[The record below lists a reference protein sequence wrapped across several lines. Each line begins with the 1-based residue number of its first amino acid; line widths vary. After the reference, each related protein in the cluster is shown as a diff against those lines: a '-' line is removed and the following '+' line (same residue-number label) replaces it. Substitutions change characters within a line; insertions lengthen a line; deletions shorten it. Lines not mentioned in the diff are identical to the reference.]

1 MADEIIIRK
10 QQELGNLG
18 FAGVP
23 VIISAAGERASFRFI
38 EFFTANIRNPNTRVS
53 YGRAV
58 REFCAWCENRNLR
71 LEDLNPVLVAG
82 YVELLGQP
90 VEKNG
95 RGYSKPSVKQHLAAI
110 RMLFDYLVTGGIL
123 RMNPASSVRGPKYS
137 IKVGKTPVLTAEEA
151 RLLLDSTMPKD
162 KNGKPLPPRLVDLR
176 DRALIAVMVFS
187 FARISAAVSM
197 KVEDYVQ
204 AGKRWKFRF
213 MEKGGKYNEVFAHH
227 TAEEYLDAYI
237 EAAGI
242 LKEKKSPLFRTLD
255 RKLKLSDR
263 QLHRTDALR
272 MVKRRAVAA
281 GLSAST
287 CNHTF
292 RATGITTYLKNGG
305 KVEIAQQIAGHESA
319 RTTGLYDRRDDE
331 VSLDEVERIVI

>member
-1 MADEIIIRK
+1 MGSDIVIKERR
-10 QQELGNLG
+10 ELGRLG
-18 FAGVP
+18 FAGLP
-23 VIISAAGERASFRFI
+23 AIISAAGERASFRFV
-38 EFFTANIRNPNTRVS
+38 EFFTANIRNLNTRVS

-58 REFCAWCENRNLR
+58 REFCQWCEDRGLQ
-71 LEDLNPVLVAG
+71 LEQLNPVIVAG
-82 YVELLGQP
+82 YIELLDR
-90 VEKNG
+90 E

-110 RMLFDYLVTGGIL
+110 RMLFDYLVTGGVL
-123 RMNPASSVRGPKYS
+123 PMNPASSVRGPKYS
-137 IKVGKTPVLTAEEA
+137 IKRGKTPVLTAEEA
-151 RLLLDSTMPKD
+151 RTLLDSIMPRD
-162 KNGKPLPPRLVDLR
+162 KNGEPLEPRLVDLR

-197 KVEDYVQ
+197 KVEDYVH

-227 TAEEYLDAYI
+227 SAEEYLDAYM
-237 EAAGI
+237 EAASI
-242 LKEKKSPLFRTLD
+242 WNEKKSPLFRTLD
-255 RKLKLSDR
+255 RTLKLSDR

-305 KVEIAQQIAGHESA
+305 KVEVAQQIAGHESA

-331 VSLDEVERIVI
+331 VALDEVERILI

>member
-1 MADEIIIRK
+1 
-10 QQELGNLG
+10 LTGLG
-18 FAGVP
+18 FAGLP
-23 VIISAAGERASFRFI
+23 AFISAAGERASFRFI
-38 EFFTANIRNPNTRVS
+38 EFFTANIRNANTRVS

-58 REFCAWCENRNLR
+58 REFCEWCEDRGLR
-71 LEDLNPVLVAG
+71 LETLNPVLVAG
-82 YVELLGQP
+82 YIELLGRP
-90 VEKNG
+90 VVNNG

-123 RMNPASSVRGPKYS
+123 PTNPASSVRGPKYS
-137 IKVGKTPVLTAEEA
+137 IKRGKTPVLTAEDA
-151 RLLLDSTMPKD
+151 RELLDSIETD
-162 KNGKPLPPRLVDLR
+162 TVIGLR
-176 DRALIAVMVFS
+176 DRALIGVMVFS

-197 KVEDYVQ
+197 RVEDYVQ
-204 AGKRWKFRF
+204 SGKRWRFRF

-227 TAEEYLDAYI
+227 NAEEYLDAYI

-242 LKEKKSPLFRTLD
+242 WEEKKAPLFRTVD

-263 QLHRTDALR
+263 ELHRTDALR
-272 MVKRRAVAA
+272 MVKRRALAA

-305 KVEIAQQIAGHESA
+305 RVEVAQQIAGHESA

-331 VSLDEVERIVI
+331 VSLDEVEKIMI

>member
-1 MADEIIIRK
+1 MTGKMILRK
-10 QQELGNLG
+10 QQELGSLG
-18 FAGVP
+18 FAGLP
-23 VIISAAGERASFRFI
+23 AIISAAGERASFRFI

-58 REFCAWCENRNLR
+58 REFCHWCEDRGLQ
-71 LEDLNPVLVAG
+71 LEQLNPVIVAG
-82 YVELLGQP
+82 YIEILGS
-90 VEKNG
+90 E

-110 RMLFDYLVTGGIL
+110 RMLFDYLVTGGVL
-123 RMNPASSVRGPKYS
+123 QMNPASSVRGPKYS
-137 IKVGKTPVLTAEEA
+137 IKRGKTPVLTAEEA
-151 RLLLDSTMPKD
+151 RTLLDSIMPRD
-162 KNGKPLPPRLVDLR
+162 KNGEPLEPRIVDLR

-227 TAEEYLDAYI
+227 SAEEYLDAYM

-242 LKEKKSPLFRTLD
+242 WNEKKSPLFRTLD
-255 RKLKLSDR
+255 RKLTLSER

-287 CNHTF
+287 CNHTV

-305 KVEIAQQIAGHESA
+305 KVEVAQQIAGHESA

>member
-1 MADEIIIRK
+1 MSAPAVARK
-10 QQELGNLG
+10 QHQLERFG

-23 VIISAAGERASFRFI
+23 QIISAAGEKASFRFI
-38 EFFTANIRNPNTRVS
+38 EFFTANIRNKNTRLA
-53 YGRAV
+53 YGRAL
-58 REFCAWCENRNLR
+58 REFCEWCEKRGLG

-82 YVELLGQP
+82 YVELLARP
-90 VEKNG
+90 TTEHG

-110 RMLFDYLVTGGIL
+110 RMLFDYLVTGGVVPT
-123 RMNPASSVRGPKYS
+123 NPASSVRGPKYS
-137 IKVGKTPVLTAEEA
+137 IKRGKTSVLSAEEA
-151 RLLLDSTMPKD
+151 RQLLDSIETD
-162 KNGKPLPPRLVDLR
+162 TIIGLR

-187 FARISAAVSM
+187 FARVSAAVSM
-197 KVEDYVQ
+197 RVEDYFR

-227 TAEEYLDAYI
+227 NAEAYLDAYLD
-237 EAAGI
+237 AARIGAD
-242 LKEKKSPLFRTLD
+242 KKSPLFRTID
-255 RKLKLSDR
+255 RKLRLSVR
-263 QLHRTDALR
+263 GMHRTDALR
-272 MVKRRAVAA
+272 MVKRRALAA

>member
-1 MADEIIIRK
+1 MSSEITSK
-10 QQELGNLG
+10 EQNLTYLG
-18 FAGVP
+18 FAGIPAIV
-23 VIISAAGERASFRFI
+23 SAAGDRASFRFI

-53 YGRAV
+53 YGRAI
-58 REFCAWCENRNLR
+58 REFCEWCEHRKLR
-71 LEDLNPVLVAG
+71 LEDLNPVIVAG
-82 YVELLGQP
+82 YIELLGLP
-90 VEKNG
+90 VEKHG
-95 RGYSKPSVKQHLAAI
+95 RGYSKPTIKQHLAAI
-110 RMLFDYLVTGGIL
+110 RMVFDYLVTGGVL
-123 RMNPASSVRGPKYS
+123 PMNPASSVRGPKYS
-137 IKVGKTPVLTAEEA
+137 IKRGKTPVLTAGEA
-151 RLLLDSTMPKD
+151 RQLLDSIMPKD
-162 KNGKPLPPRLVDLR
+162 KDGNPLPPRLVDLR

-187 FARISAAVSM
+187 FARISATVSM

-227 TAEEYLDAYI
+227 SAEEYLDAYM

-242 LKEKKSPLFRTLD
+242 WNEKKSPLFRTLD
-255 RKLKLSDR
+255 RTLKLSDR

-305 KVEIAQQIAGHESA
+305 KVEVAQVMAGHESA

-331 VSLDEVERIVI
+331 VSLDEVEKIII